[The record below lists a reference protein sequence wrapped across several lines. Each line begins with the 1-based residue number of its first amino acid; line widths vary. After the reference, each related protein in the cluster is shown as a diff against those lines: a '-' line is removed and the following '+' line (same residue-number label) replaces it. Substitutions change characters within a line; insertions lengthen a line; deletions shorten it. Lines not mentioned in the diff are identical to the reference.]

1 MARSPRKTKRPN
13 VDSSAVAPAPA
24 VSATAMKSAMAVD
37 SYPIP
42 TARRLRIFSFDPA
55 LAARYDLAG
64 MSGVTIEVRWE
75 SDLKPGPVGEYVEVV
90 DVDPASGAAY
100 APVDLNAPALLATD
114 GLAPSESDPRFHQQM
129 CYAVAMKTIEHF
141 ERALG
146 RKALWSSHR
155 ERARDDE
162 FAENYVP
169 RLRIY
174 PHALRQANA
183 FYSPPK
189 KALLLGYFPARA
201 QDGRSAPGTTVF
213 TCLSHD
219 IIAHETTHAL
229 LDGVHP
235 RFNEPVNEDV
245 LAFHEAFADIVALFQ
260 HFSYPGVLRD
270 QIARTRGDFV
280 AQRSVLGQLA
290 QQFARASGRGD
301 ALRSYLGT
309 TEDGV
314 WKPSTP
320 DPSRLAQTAEP
331 HDRGA
336 ILVAA
341 VFGAFTKVYQARTRD
356 LFRIASEGTGILR
369 SGDIHPDLVNR
380 LAEEAERCAERALQ
394 MCIRAIDYCPPV
406 GITFGAYLR
415 AIVTAD
421 HDMNPVDRDN
431 WRLAFI
437 ESFREWGIYPRGAA
451 AMAEDSLLWPTQEQ
465 VVDERVKAER
475 AKAQPLQ
482 DERLGAKPVAAEW
495 ANAAL
500 AAAALAFPTFD
511 SIRARA
517 AAALDLQALG
527 SIGAHAA
534 AAMEL
539 SREAVVRLF
548 EQSAPPVADEAYH
561 QKASRAVRPR
571 PPSSRD
577 NTLSPAALSMGRYD
591 IWLDADRQAAMF
603 HAWLNAANWQW
614 LARALGIVVDLS
626 GLPRTISANRRDPN
640 RANVE
645 IHSVRTALKRGELGW
660 PERHMV
666 VVVTQWRAGFFDK
679 TVQTAMDQAAVWNGR
694 EEDFKYRAGCTLL
707 VDAEGMRIR
716 RVIRTPGTVAD
727 EGELDRMRRYLL
739 NGLSPPDAFAG
750 VTKRLAAGAEPFA
763 FLHSHAGA

>member
-1 MARSPRKTKRPN
+1 MARPRRKPRGADAGLGIAAPTT
-13 VDSSAVAPAPA
+13 AVAAPTARPAPL
-24 VSATAMKSAMAVD
+24 SD
-37 SYPIP
+37 GYPTP
-42 TARRLRIFSFDPA
+42 NARRLRIFSFDPA

-75 SDLKPGPVGEYVEVV
+75 SDLRPGPVGEYVEVV

-100 APVDLNAPALLATD
+100 APVDLNAPSLLATD
-114 GLAPSESDPRFHQQM
+114 GLTPSESDPRFHQQM

-155 ERARDDE
+155 QRMPDGRY
-162 FAENYVP
+162 AEGYVP

-189 KALLLGYFPARA
+189 KALLLGYFPAKA
-201 QDGRSAPGTTVF
+201 QDGRSAPGNTVF

-270 QIARTRGDFV
+270 QIARTRGDLV

-290 QQFARASGRGD
+290 QQFALASGRGD
-301 ALRSYLGT
+301 ALRSYLGA

-314 WKPSTP
+314 WKAATP
-320 DPSRLAQTAEP
+320 DPARLAQTAEP

-356 LFRIASEGTGILR
+356 LFRIASEGTGVLR
-369 SGDIHPDLVNR
+369 AGDIHPDLVNR

-394 MCIRAIDYCPPV
+394 MSIRAIDYCPPV

-437 ESFREWGIYPRGAA
+437 ESFREWGIYPRGAG

-465 VVDERVKAER
+465 VVDEQVKAER
-475 AKAQPLQ
+475 VEAEPERDAQ
-482 DERLGAKPVAAEW
+482 RGVKPVRAEW
-495 ANAAL
+495 VNAAPDSFGAD
-500 AAAALAFPTFD
+500 AAAARER
-511 SIRARA
+511 SR
-517 AAALDLQALG
+517 
-527 SIGAHAA
+527 GAVA
-534 AAMEL
+534 
-539 SREAVVRLF
+539 RLF
-548 EQSAPPVADEAYH
+548 EQSAPPVADEAYS

-571 PPSSRD
+571 PSSRRD
-577 NTLSPAALSMGRYD
+577 DALMPASLSMGRHET
-591 IWLDADRQAAMF
+591 WLDAERQAAMF
-603 HAWLNAANWQW
+603 HAWLKEADWEW
-614 LARALGIVVDLS
+614 LARAFGITVDIS
-626 GLPRTISANRRDPN
+626 RLPKTISASRRDLN

-645 IHSVRTALKRGELGW
+645 IHSVRTAMKRGELGW
-660 PERHMV
+660 PEQHMV
-666 VVVTQWRAGFFDK
+666 VVVTQWRAGFFDRSM
-679 TVQTAMDQAAVWNGR
+679 QAAMDQPGAWDGSG
-694 EEDFKYRAGCTLL
+694 EDFRYRAGCTLL

-739 NGLSPPDAFAG
+739 NGLSPPNAFAS
-750 VTKRLAAGAEPFA
+750 VSRRLGAAAEPFA